1 MEETSLMEHANKSD
15 VLLQGIIVFVFL
27 AALTALE
34 FFVAV
39 AIGSVVL
46 LTLIAFVKVGLVL
59 YYYMHIYRLSAQDDA
74 LDRHSYQYKLTTS
87 RMGLWLF
94 LLSDA
99 FIFGGLFVSRF

>member
-39 AIGSVVL
+39 AIGSS
-46 LTLIAFVKVGLVL
+46 FC
-59 YYYMHIYRLSAQDDA
+59 
-74 LDRHSYQYKLTTS
+74 
-87 RMGLWLF
+87 
-94 LLSDA
+94 
-99 FIFGGLFVSRF
+99 